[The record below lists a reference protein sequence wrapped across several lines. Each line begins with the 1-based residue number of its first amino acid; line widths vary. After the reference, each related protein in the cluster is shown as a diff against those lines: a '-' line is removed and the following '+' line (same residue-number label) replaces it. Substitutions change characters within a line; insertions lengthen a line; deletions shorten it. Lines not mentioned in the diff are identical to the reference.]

1 MIVIAVS
8 VLVIT
13 LSLVSFSWFTSKYG
27 SVCPKRCT
35 PCCKKK
41 KKKSKSKVVHI
52 QSKSKTKNNKHSA
65 SKSSKPKKPKAPPLK
80 GKAKLAHVRKKYG
93 AGSPE
98 YMKAAREIKR

>member
-1 MIVIAVS
+1 M
-8 VLVIT
+8 
-13 LSLVSFSWFTSKYG
+13 
-27 SVCPKRCT
+27 
-35 PCCKKK
+35 
-41 KKKSKSKVVHI
+41 HI
-52 QSKSKTKNNKHSA
+52 QSKSKTKNKPSA